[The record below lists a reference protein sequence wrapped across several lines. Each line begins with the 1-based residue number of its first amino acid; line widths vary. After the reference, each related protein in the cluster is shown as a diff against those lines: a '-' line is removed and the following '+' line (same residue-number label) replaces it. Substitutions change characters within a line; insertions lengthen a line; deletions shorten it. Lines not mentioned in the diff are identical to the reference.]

1 VDFIFKDQYK
11 MVYYDDFDDLDGL
24 PRIKNMPDF
33 RLSQQWRGQVN
44 QKKKLS
50 QSEMIASLI
59 EQKDDVDEYEF
70 TYDASRHE
78 REWIVNS
85 LGLFYEMQWFADI
98 LRLVKGGKEASVYHC
113 LASSVSPVEG
123 RFIAAKVYRP
133 RRFRNL
139 RKDHIYREG
148 REDLDDSG
156 NVIVKD
162 KMLKAIRQRSEY
174 GRRVMHT
181 SWLEHEYKTMQ
192 ILHAAGADI
201 PKPYACGNNAILMDF
216 IGDAEMAAPTLNTID
231 LDRVEAR
238 LLFDRVIHNIEIL
251 LTNERVHADLSAFN
265 ILYWEGEI
273 MLIDFPQA
281 ISPIENHNA
290 FMIFERDL
298 RRICEYFIRQ
308 GVEVD
313 YHDLAK
319 KLWQTYS
326 YRQMPE
332 INLNML
338 DEEDEQD
345 RAYWKR
351 MKDDN

>member
-1 VDFIFKDQYK
+1 
-11 MVYYDDFDDLDGL
+11 MNYYDDFDDLEGL
-24 PRIKNMPDF
+24 PRIKNMPDI
-33 RLSQQWRGQVN
+33 RISQPWRGPV
-44 QKKKLS
+44 KRKRKLS
-50 QSEMIASLI
+50 QSEMIASLK
-59 EQKDDVDEYEF
+59 EQKDDVGEYEF

-98 LRLVKGGKEASVYHC
+98 LRLVKGGKEASVYQC
-113 LASSVSPVEG
+113 LASSVSPVKG

-162 KMLKAIRQRSEY
+162 KMLKAIRKRSDF
-174 GRRVMHT
+174 GRKVMHT

-201 PKPYACGNNAILMDF
+201 PKPYASGKNAILMDY
-216 IGDAEMAAPTLNTID
+216 IGDEEMASPTLNSVD
-231 LDRVEAR
+231 LDRAEAR
-238 LLFDRVIHNIEIL
+238 LLFERLVHNIEIFL
-251 LTNERVHADLSAFN
+251 ANELVHADLSAFN

-313 YHDLAK
+313 YYDLAK
-319 KLWQTYS
+319 KLWQTYD

-332 INLNML
+332 IDLNML

-345 RAYWKR
+345 RVYWQR
-351 MKDDN
+351 IKDAN

>member
-1 VDFIFKDQYK
+1 
-11 MVYYDDFDDLDGL
+11 
-24 PRIKNMPDF
+24 MPDI
-33 RLSQQWRGQVN
+33 RTSQPWRGPVKQM
-44 QKKKLS
+44 KKLS
-50 QSEMIASLI
+50 QSEMIASLK
-59 EQKDDVDEYEF
+59 EQKDDVTEYEF

-98 LRLVKGGKEASVYHC
+98 LRLVKGGKEASVYQC
-113 LASSVSPVEG
+113 LTSSVSPVEG

-156 NVIVKD
+156 NVIVKE
-162 KMLKAIRQRSEY
+162 KMLKAIRKRSDY
-174 GRRVMHT
+174 GRKVMHT

-192 ILHAAGADI
+192 ILHSAGADI
-201 PKPYACGNNAILMDF
+201 PKPYASGKNAILMDF
-216 IGDAEMAAPTLNTID
+216 IGDEEMAAPTLNTVD
-231 LDRVEAR
+231 LDRAEAR
-238 LLFDRVIHNIEIL
+238 LLFERLVHNIEIFL
-251 LTNERVHADLSAFN
+251 ANELVHADLSAFN

-319 KLWQTYS
+319 KLWQTYN

-332 INLNML
+332 IDLNML

-345 RAYWKR
+345 RVYWQR
-351 MKDDN
+351 IKDDN

>member
-1 VDFIFKDQYK
+1 
-11 MVYYDDFDDLDGL
+11 MNYYDDFDDLEGL
-24 PRIKNMPDF
+24 PRIKNMPDI
-33 RLSQQWRGQVN
+33 RTSQPWRGPMK

-50 QSEMIASLI
+50 QSEIIASLK
-59 EQKDDVDEYEF
+59 EQKDDVGEYEF
-70 TYDASRHE
+70 TYDASCHE

-98 LRLVKGGKEASVYHC
+98 LRLVKGGKEASVYQC

-162 KMLKAIRQRSEY
+162 KILKAIRRRSDY

-201 PKPYACGNNAILMDF
+201 PKPYASGNNAILMDF
-216 IGDAEMAAPTLNTID
+216 IGDAEMAAPTLNTVD

-238 LLFDRVIHNIEIL
+238 SLFERVVYNIEIL
-251 LTNERVHADLSAFN
+251 LANERVHADLSAFN

-319 KLWQTYS
+319 KLWGTYN

-332 INLNML
+332 FNLNML

-345 RAYWKR
+345 RVYWQR
-351 MKDDN
+351 IKDDN

>member
-1 VDFIFKDQYK
+1 VDFIFKDQFT
-11 MVYYDDFDDLDGL
+11 MNYYDDIDELEGL
-24 PRIKNMPDF
+24 PRIKNMPAF
-33 RLSQQWRGQVN
+33 RPSQPWRGPVK

-50 QSEMIASLI
+50 QSEMLASLK
-59 EQKDDVDEYEF
+59 EQKDNVGEYEF

-78 REWIVNS
+78 RDWIVNS

-98 LRLVKGGKEASVYHC
+98 LRLVKGGKEASVYQC
-113 LASSVSPVEG
+113 LASSVYPVEG

-174 GRRVMHT
+174 GRKVMHT

-201 PKPYACGNNAILMDF
+201 PKPYASGNNAILMDF
-216 IGDAEMAAPTLNTID
+216 IGNAEMAAPTLNTVD
-231 LDRVEAR
+231 LDQIEAR
-238 LLFDRVIHNIEIL
+238 LLFERVVHNIEIL
-251 LTNERVHADLSAFN
+251 LTNELVHADLSAFN

-281 ISPIENHNA
+281 IQSQHV
-290 FMIFERDL
+290 
-298 RRICEYFIRQ
+298 
-308 GVEVD
+308 G
-313 YHDLAK
+313 
-319 KLWQTYS
+319 
-326 YRQMPE
+326 
-332 INLNML
+332 
-338 DEEDEQD
+338 
-345 RAYWKR
+345 
-351 MKDDN
+351 